1 MKHTRPWLCV
11 FVLLCVP
18 AHVAAGQQAAT
29 QPAATQPAAAPTVT
43 LLDPG
48 TAPRQALRFM
58 PQIGSEQTMDMT
70 MRMSM
75 TQSMGDMAMPE
86 MKLPGMRFTM
96 LSKVV
101 QVKENGDV
109 QFEFTCTDVDIVDE
123 PGVAA
128 SMADAMRTSLKGAV
142 GMRGTVLMSSR
153 GFTKEADFEMP
164 GGIDP
169 MAAQHLESLKQAVKQ
184 FSTPLPK
191 EPVGVGAEWRVDQA
205 ITMNGMMIKQT
216 STFKLT
222 KIEGDRLELDVKVK
236 QTADAQTISLPGAPA
251 GTTVNLNSL
260 TSEGSGKMVLML
272 TQLMPINSQMN
283 VTSDT
288 SMSIDAQGTKQD
300 MSQHMEMSMKMET
313 REPPPN

>member
-1 MKHTRPWLCV
+1 MKHTHPWLCV

-29 QPAATQPAAAPTVT
+29 QPTDAPMVT

-48 TAPRQALRFM
+48 TAPRQALRLT

-75 TQSMGDMAMPE
+75 TQSIGDMAMPE

-109 QFEFTCTDVDIVDE
+109 QFEFTCTNADIVDE

-142 GMRGTVLMSSR
+142 GLRGTGLMSSR

-169 MAAQHLESLKQAVKQ
+169 MAVQHLESLKQAVKQ
-184 FSTPLPK
+184 LGAPLPK
-191 EPVGVGAEWRVDQA
+191 EPVGVGAEWRVDQT

-222 KIEGDRLELDVKVK
+222 KIEGDRLQLDVKVK
-236 QTADAQTISLPGAPA
+236 QTADAQTISPPGAVA

-283 VTSDT
+283 VTSDS
-288 SMSIDAQGTKQD
+288 SMSIDAQGRKQD
-300 MSQHMEMSMKMET
+300 MSQHMEMSVEMET
-313 REPPPN
+313 REPPPD